1 MISFERIDV
10 NDVPWDRISEFSGAN
25 IFHTRPWINFIADV
39 KGAEPVIAVV
49 LSDGQVRGYFV
60 GLITQ
65 KYGLKILGSPFRG
78 WGTYFMGFNLTPD
91 ISYREVLQAFPR
103 FAFDELNCHYLEIT
117 DSSLTRDEWK
127 GLPYRVEQLQWFFL
141 DLTKS
146 EEELF
151 ANMKD
156 KSCRRSIRRAGKKG
170 VVIEETTDP
179 VFANEFY
186 AQFQDVMAKQSL
198 VATFSLDF
206 VRQMIE
212 QLLPTGNMLLLRARN
227 PEGVCIATKI
237 LLVFNKVAVGWG
249 GASWRQ
255 YQGLNPNE
263 LISWYSMKKL
273 KSMGVEVL
281 HLGEG
286 AEQFKRKLGSCETQV
301 FRLMKPKYPVLNI
314 PIYIATLFRNPR
326 MRNWVLKV
334 MGR

>member
-1 MISFERIDV
+1 MISFDRIDV

-39 KGAEPVIAVV
+39 KGAEPVIAAV
-49 LSDGQVRGYFV
+49 LSDGQVRGYFM

-78 WGTYFMGFNLTPD
+78 WGTYFMGFNLESD
-91 ISYREVLQAFPR
+91 ISYHEVLRAFPK
-103 FAFDELNCHYLEIT
+103 FAFDELRCHYLEIT
-117 DSSLTRDEWK
+117 DSSLKMDEWK
-127 GLPYRVEQLQWFFL
+127 GLSYVVEQLQWFVL
-141 DLTKS
+141 DLNKS

-156 KSCRRSIRRAGKKG
+156 KSCRRAIRRAEKKG
-170 VVIEETTDP
+170 VVIEDTIDP
-179 VFANEFY
+179 DFADEFY
-186 AQFQDVMAKQSL
+186 AQFQDVMAKHS
-198 VATFSLDF
+198 VAPTFSVDF

-212 QLLPTGNMLLLRARN
+212 HLLPTGNIVLLRARN

-237 LLVFNKVAVGWG
+237 LFVFNKVAVGWG

-263 LISWYSMKKL
+263 MISWYSMKKL
-273 KSMGVEVL
+273 KSIGAEVL

-301 FRLMKPKYPVLNI
+301 FRLMKPKNPLLNI
-314 PIYIATLFRNPR
+314 PLSIAALLRNPR
-326 MRNWVLKV
+326 ARNWVLKA